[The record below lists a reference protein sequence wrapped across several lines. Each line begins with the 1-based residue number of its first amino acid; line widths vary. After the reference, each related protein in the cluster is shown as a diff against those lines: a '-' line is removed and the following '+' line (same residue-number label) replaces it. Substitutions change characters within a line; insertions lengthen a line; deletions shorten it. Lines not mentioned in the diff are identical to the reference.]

1 MRPRRTNTIY
11 IVIVLLCILSV
22 LVYALGRRKVEGFAD
37 GSIPRIIWSYWND
50 PEIPPKIKKIMKE
63 RQDVLSTWDHR
74 VLNEETVYM
83 YIPRNAFPQGYMN
96 LSHQHKADWIRL
108 YILKEHG
115 GCWMDAS
122 IIVNSTEELER
133 LYRKSIETNSEFTG
147 FYLSTHTRNSVKESY
162 IENWFI
168 MAPVKS
174 RLISLWYE
182 EYTQAVTIGFL
193 PYKKK
198 VFSHINVSNIYPEF
212 EDDSLYLTQHAALQ
226 YVLQVR
232 LSSKPNILIFDAAD
246 TMFKPHVDCKWDVP
260 CVVKFIKNT
269 PKEKQPSYIKLR
281 SNERNQL

>member
-11 IVIVLLCILSV
+11 ILIVILCILSI
-22 LVYALGRRKVEGFAD
+22 LLYAVGGNKIEGFAN

-50 PEIPPKIKKIMKE
+50 PEIPQPVKKIMRE
-63 RQDVLSTWDHR
+63 REIVLSSWEHR
-74 VLNEETVYM
+74 VLNEKTVYE
-83 YIPRNAFPQGYMN
+83 YIPRHSFPKGYTS

-122 IIVNSTEELER
+122 IIVNSADELEG
-133 LYRKSIETNSEFTG
+133 LFSKSTETNSEFTG
-147 FYLSTHTRNSVKESY
+147 FYLSSHTRNSVKESY

-168 MAPVKS
+168 MAPVRS

-182 EYTQAVTIGFL
+182 EYTEAVTIGFL

-198 VFSHINVSNIYPEF
+198 VFSRINVSNIYGEF
-212 EDDSLYLTQHAALQ
+212 EDDSVYLTQHAALQ

-232 LSSKPNILIFDAAD
+232 LSSRPNIIIFDAAE

-260 CVVKFIKNT
+260 CVLKFIKDT

-281 SNERNQL
+281 SSERNQL